1 MRVAIIEDEKV
12 ERERI
17 IDFIERFSEEFHKK
31 IEVEEFDSGDSL
43 LSTFMSVYD
52 IMIFDI
58 DMPGTNGM
66 DTARLVREKDKR
78 AVILFMTNIAQYAV
92 NGYEVDAVDYI
103 IKPIGYFDF
112 SMKFQKAVRRA
123 AKRQDNYIAVDALDG
138 MRKLKV
144 SDIRYVEVLGH
155 YLIYHLADSELKLRG
170 SMKEQAALLGAYN
183 FTQIHK
189 SYLVNLAYVE
199 NISGNEILVD
209 GGILTMG
216 RVYKERVMQEYL
228 RYIRG

>member
-1 MRVAIIEDEKV
+1 MRIAIIEDERV

-31 IEVEEFDSGDSL
+31 IEVEEFDSGDRL
-43 LSTFMSVYD
+43 LESFKSVYD
-52 IMIFDI
+52 ILIFDI

-66 DTARLVREKDKR
+66 DTARKVREKDKR

-123 AKRQDNYIAVDALDG
+123 AHRQDNYIAVDALDG
-138 MRKLKV
+138 IRKLKV
-144 SDIRYVEVLGH
+144 ADIRYVEVLGH
-155 YLIYHLADSELKLRG
+155 YLIYHLTDGELKLRG

-183 FTQIHK
+183 FAQVHK
-189 SYLVNLAYVE
+189 SYLVNLAHVE
-199 NISGNEILVD
+199 NISGSEIVVD
-209 GGILTMG
+209 GEKLSMG
-216 RVYKERVMQEYL
+216 SFT
-228 RYIRG
+228 